1 MRTSTVIVFVCAA
14 IMLVLGLVSL
24 AMGRGAPTQTL
35 AGAAVFF
42 AVGAALEGD
51 HRKRRGGNPR

>member
-35 AGAAVFF
+35 LGAAVFF
-42 AVGAALEGD
+42 AVGAALEGGD
-51 HRKRRGGNPR
+51 RKKRRDTPR